1 VVFFSFWLGVISIFL
16 MFFDFLLGSPFLVL
30 EDLVSLTGLVCGHY
44 TKKKS

>member
-1 VVFFSFWLGVISIFL
+1 MVE
-16 MFFDFLLGSPFLVL
+16 LVQNIKLAL